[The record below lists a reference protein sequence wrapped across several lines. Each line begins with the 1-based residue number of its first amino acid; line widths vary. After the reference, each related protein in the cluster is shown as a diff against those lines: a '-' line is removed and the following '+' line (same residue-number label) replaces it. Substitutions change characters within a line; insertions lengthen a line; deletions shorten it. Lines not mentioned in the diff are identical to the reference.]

1 MGERVRDGG
10 GGTAQ
15 RRTYSPCHAGQDSLP
30 RRAGGQLS
38 PPAPSLTGRLSVRA
52 LSLHLQTL
60 LAGHPCWALL
70 QAGGLGAHLRDR
82 PLQ

>member
-52 LSLHLQTL
+52 QQGCPARRVCRCRIKLE
-60 LAGHPCWALL
+60 
-70 QAGGLGAHLRDR
+70 
-82 PLQ
+82 